1 MKITK
6 QDSMKEALKSHVK
19 KKKKKKSKSVE
30 ENETYF
36 QPFLFKWYVK
46 QGIRRDSSS
55 LWPSP

>member
-6 QDSMKEALKSHVK
+6 QDSMKEALKSHV
-19 KKKKKKSKSVE
+19 KKKKKSKSVE